1 MRRKKSLSLLPSP
14 KMNSKRVFEANL
26 IQDEAESSGFL
37 YLSRNEDSNMLMASG
52 VEGGTGSSE
61 PRNNM
66 LLTDAKM
73 IVISPEKQQL
83 PPSRPLTS
91 IENCTLNCE
100 SSDDGNENVEYCE
113 EDEANL
119 NPEDHNLTMEERHS

>member
-1 MRRKKSLSLLPSP
+1 
-14 KMNSKRVFEANL
+14 
-26 IQDEAESSGFL
+26 
-37 YLSRNEDSNMLMASG
+37 MLMASG